1 MKIGDLTELAT
12 QNLREAILRNSLT
25 TLGIA
30 VGVASLVAMLSLGVG
45 LQQMIDRRLERN
57 GLFDTVLVRPR
68 TTFNATGEIRRNRD
82 LGPARSN
89 ERSPDRSNDR
99 GKDRSNDRSQDTN
112 QDARNQGDAPRDL
125 SDIVSHPLDKDARR
139 ELAQLPHVLEVY
151 PEFRF
156 TGDLRLGEAGHLT
169 QVTSLPASASSSD
182 GLEGMQGHF
191 FSAADAHEIILQ
203 ADAAADLADS
213 QHLQPADMLGKDLV
227 LRYAGREP
235 LPANSAKS
243 GSRDRAAGAAD
254 DALSGFSIISS
265 RITLRVVGIVDAE
278 TVASGANAF
287 GRSGAYVPLAVAEE
301 LGVVQGNDMGEVVRE
316 SALGGNGQHYSNLT
330 VRVERPADV
339 PAVEESVRQ
348 MGYSPFSL
356 LDLTRN
362 LRRVFAILD
371 MLLGIFGSLAL
382 AVASLGIINTLVM
395 AILERRREIGV
406 LKALGASDKDVRQL
420 FFAEAGVMGLVGGV
434 AGVALGW
441 GIGRLIQLGTNYYLR
456 QQQIPTENIWS
467 VPVWLIASAIAFSLL
482 VSLGAG
488 LYPATRAA
496 RLDPVEALRYE

>member
-1 MKIGDLTELAT
+1 MKIADLTELAT

-45 LQQMIDRRLERN
+45 LQQMIGRRLERN

-68 TTFNATGEIRRNRD
+68 TSFNATGQIRRNRD
-82 LGPARSN
+82 LGA
-89 ERSPDRSNDR
+89 DRTNGQADRNQNDR
-99 GKDRSNDRSQDTN
+99 NPSDPR
-112 QDARNQGDAPRDL
+112 RNPDVN
-125 SDIVSHPLDKDARR
+125 IVSNPLDQAARR
-139 ELAQLPHVLEVY
+139 QLAQLPHVLEVY

-156 TGDLRLGEAGHLT
+156 TGDLRFGPAGHLT
-169 QVTSLPASASSSD
+169 QVTSLPASSSTSD
-182 GLEGMQGHF
+182 SLEGMQGHF
-191 FSAADAHEIILQ
+191 FSGPDSHEVILQ
-203 ADAAADLADS
+203 ADVAADLADS

-235 LPANSAKS
+235 LPASSA
-243 GSRDRAAGAAD
+243 GSNKRDRAAAAD

-265 RITLRVVGIVDAE
+265 RISLRVVGIVDAE
-278 TVASGANAF
+278 TIATGSSAF
-287 GRSGAYVPLAVAEE
+287 ARSGAYVPLAVAEE

-316 SALGGNGQHYSNLT
+316 STLGGNGLHYSNLT
-330 VRVERPADV
+330 VRVERPSDV
-339 PAVEESVRQ
+339 PAVEDGVRQ
-348 MGYSPFSL
+348 MGYMPFSL
-356 LDLTRN
+356 LDLTSS
-362 LRRVFAILD
+362 LRRLFAILD
-371 MLLGIFGSLAL
+371 LLLGIFGSLAL

-434 AGVALGW
+434 AGVGLGW
-441 GIGRLIQLGTNYYLR
+441 AIGRVIQFGTNYYLR
-456 QQQIPTENIWS
+456 QQQIPPENVWT
-467 VPVWLIASAIAFSLL
+467 VPPWLVVSAIAFSLL
-482 VSLGAG
+482 VSLAAG
-488 LYPATRAA
+488 MYPAGRAA

>member
-1 MKIGDLTELAT
+1 MKLGDLTELAT

-45 LQQMIDRRLERN
+45 LQELINRRLERN

-68 TTFNATGEIRRNRD
+68 TSFNATGQIRRNRD
-82 LGPARSN
+82 FG
-89 ERSPDRSNDR
+89 PDRTDN
-99 GKDRSNDRSQDTN
+99 RSQGDGN
-112 QDARNQGDAPRDL
+112 QNQAAARRDPND
-125 SDIVSHPLDKDARR
+125 SDLVSKPLDLDSRR

-156 TGDLRLGEAGHLT
+156 TGDLRFGPAGHLT
-169 QVTSLPASASSSD
+169 QVTSLPPSASTSD

-191 FSAADAHEIILQ
+191 FSAPNAHEIILQ

-213 QHLQPADMLGKDLV
+213 QHLQPADMLGRDLV

-235 LPANSAKS
+235 LPANTDNS
-243 GSRDRAAGAAD
+243 GGRNRAAAAD

-265 RITLRVVGIVDAE
+265 HITLRVIGIVDAE

-316 SALGGNGQHYSNLT
+316 SALGANGRHYTNLT
-330 VRVERPADV
+330 VRVEKPADV

-348 MGYSPFSL
+348 MGYAPFSL

-362 LRRVFAILD
+362 LRRLFAILD

-382 AVASLGIINTLVM
+382 AVAFLGITNTLVM

-420 FFAEAGVMGLVGGV
+420 FFAEAGVMGLLGGA

-456 QQQIPTENIWS
+456 QQQIPPENVWS
-467 VPVWLIASAIAFSLL
+467 VPVWLVAAAIVFSLL

-488 LYPATRAA
+488 LYPASRAA

>member
-12 QNLREAILRNSLT
+12 QNLREALLRNSLT

-45 LQQMIDRRLERN
+45 LQQLINRRLERN

-68 TTFNATGEIRRNRD
+68 TSFNATGQIRRNRD
-82 LGPARSN
+82 FGASQTAP
-89 ERSPDRSNDR
+89 
-99 GKDRSNDRSQDTN
+99 SQD
-112 QDARNQGDAPRDL
+112 DRNQGDRGQ
-125 SDIVSHPLDKDARR
+125 SDARR
-139 ELAQLPHVLEVY
+139 DPSDSDIISKPLDPAARRQLAQLPHVLEVY

-156 TGDLRLGEAGHLT
+156 TGDFRFGPAGHLT

-182 GLEGMQGHF
+182 SLEGMQGHF
-191 FSAADAHEIILQ
+191 FSAPDSHEVILQ

-213 QHLQPADMLGKDLV
+213 QHLQTADMLGKDLL

-235 LPANSAKS
+235 LPATSASS
-243 GSRDRAAGAAD
+243 GTRNRAAAAD

-265 RITLRVVGIVDAE
+265 RISLRVVGIVDAE
-278 TVASGANAF
+278 TIATGSSAF
-287 GRSGAYVPLAVAEE
+287 ARSGAYVPLAVAEE

-316 SALGGNGQHYSNLT
+316 SALGGNGQHYTNLT

-339 PAVEESVRQ
+339 PAVEDSVRQ
-348 MGYSPFSL
+348 MGYAPFSL

-362 LRRVFAILD
+362 LRRLFAILD
-371 MLLGIFGSLAL
+371 LLLGIFGSLAL

-441 GIGRLIQLGTNYYLR
+441 AIGRVIQLGTNYYLR
-456 QQQIPTENIWS
+456 QQQIPAENIWT
-467 VPVWLIASAIAFSLL
+467 VPVWLVACAIAFSLL

-488 LYPATRAA
+488 MYPASRAA

>member
-12 QNLREAILRNSLT
+12 QNLREALLRNSLT
-25 TLGIA
+25 TVGIA

-45 LQQMIDRRLERN
+45 LQQLIDRRLERN

-68 TTFNATGEIRRNRD
+68 TSFNATGQIRRNRD
-82 LGPARSN
+82 FGASPTEGRSQ
-89 ERSPDRSNDR
+89 D
-99 GKDRSNDRSQDTN
+99 DRSQS
-112 QDARNQGDAPRDL
+112 DARRDL
-125 SDIVSHPLDKDARR
+125 RDSDIVSRPLDQAARR
-139 ELAQLPHVLEVY
+139 DLARLPHVLEVY

-156 TGDLRLGEAGHLT
+156 TGDFRFGEAGHLT
-169 QVTSLPASASSSD
+169 QVTSLPASASTSD
-182 GLEGMQGHF
+182 SLEGMQGRF
-191 FSAADAHEIILQ
+191 FSAPDSREVILQ
-203 ADAAADLADS
+203 ADVAADLADS
-213 QHLQPADMLGKDLV
+213 QHLQPADLLGKDLV

-235 LPANSAKS
+235 LPANSANS
-243 GSRDRAAGAAD
+243 GGRDRNTSPD
-254 DALSGFSIISS
+254 DVALGFSIISS

-278 TVASGANAF
+278 TIATGSSAF
-287 GRSGAYVPLAVAEE
+287 ARSGAYVPLAVAEE

-330 VRVERPADV
+330 VRVERPSDV

-348 MGYSPFSL
+348 MGYAPFSL

-362 LRRVFAILD
+362 LRRLFAILD
-371 MLLGIFGSLAL
+371 LLLGIFGSLAL
-382 AVASLGIINTLVM
+382 AVASLGIVNTLVM

-420 FFAEAGVMGLVGGV
+420 FFAEAGVMGLLGGL

-441 GIGRLIQLGTNYYLR
+441 GIGRAIQSGTNYYLR
-456 QQQIPTENIWS
+456 QQQIPAENIWAL
-467 VPVWLIASAIAFSLL
+467 PAWLVACAIAFSLL

-488 LYPATRAA
+488 MYPASRAA

>member
-1 MKIGDLTELAT
+1 MKIGDLAELAT

-25 TLGIA
+25 TVGIA

-45 LQQMIDRRLERN
+45 LQEMISRRMERN
-57 GLFDTVLVRPR
+57 GLFNTVLVRPQ
-68 TTFNATGEIRRNRD
+68 TSFNATGQIRRNRD
-82 LGPARSN
+82 LGT
-89 ERSPDRSNDR
+89 DRPND
-99 GKDRSNDRSQDTN
+99 GN
-112 QDARNQGDAPRDL
+112 RNQGDSNRDPVGA
-125 SDIVSHPLDKDARR
+125 DIVSHPLDQASRR

-156 TGDLRLGEAGHLT
+156 TGDLRFGPAGHLT
-169 QVTSLPASASSSD
+169 QVTSLPMSASASDS
-182 GLEGMQGHF
+182 LEGMQGHF
-191 FSAADAHEIILQ
+191 FSAPDGHEIILQ

-235 LPANSAKS
+235 LPASSTKS

-265 RITLRVVGIVDAE
+265 RITLRVVSIVEAE

-456 QQQIPTENIWS
+456 QQQIPPENIWT
-467 VPVWLIASAIAFSLL
+467 VPPWLVVSAIAFSLV
-482 VSLGAG
+482 VSLAAG

>member
-12 QNLREAILRNSLT
+12 QNLREAMLRNSLT

-45 LQQMIDRRLERN
+45 LQELINRRLERN

-68 TTFNATGEIRRNRD
+68 TSFNATGEIRRNRD
-82 LGPARSN
+82 LGA
-89 ERSPDRSNDR
+89 DRANDR
-99 GKDRSNDRSQDTN
+99 TAEGNQNDRNSSPTRRDPPDSDIISKPLD
-112 QDARNQGDAPRDL
+112 QDARRA
-125 SDIVSHPLDKDARR
+125 
-139 ELAQLPHVLEVY
+139 LAQLPHVLEVY

-156 TGDLRLGEAGHLT
+156 TGDFRFGEAGHLT
-169 QVTSLPASASSSD
+169 QVTSLPASASTSD
-182 GLEGMQGHF
+182 GLEGMQGRF
-191 FSAADAHEIILQ
+191 LSAPDSHEVILQ
-203 ADAAADLADS
+203 ADVAADLADS
-213 QHLQPADMLGKDLV
+213 QHLQPAEILGKELV

-235 LPANSAKS
+235 LPPPSTSSSA
-243 GSRDRAAGAAD
+243 RDRAANPD
-254 DALSGFSIISS
+254 DAAFGFSIISERLS
-265 RITLRVVGIVDAE
+265 LRVVGIVDAE

-316 SALGGNGQHYSNLT
+316 SVLGGNGRHYTNLT
-330 VRVERPADV
+330 IRVERPADV
-339 PAVEESVRQ
+339 PIVEDSVRQ
-348 MGYSPFSL
+348 MGYAPFSL

-362 LRRVFAILD
+362 LRRLFAILD
-371 MLLGIFGSLAL
+371 LLLGIFGSLAL

-441 GIGRLIQLGTNYYLR
+441 GIGHVIQLGTNYYLR
-456 QQQIPTENIWS
+456 QQQIPPENIWT
-467 VPVWLIASAIAFSLL
+467 VPVWLVAAAIVFSLA

-488 LYPATRAA
+488 LYPASRAA
-496 RLDPVEALRYE
+496 RLDPVDALRYE

>member
-45 LQQMIDRRLERN
+45 LQEMISRRLERN
-57 GLFDTVLVRPR
+57 GLFNTVLVRPQ
-68 TTFNATGEIRRNRD
+68 TSFNATGQIRRNRD
-82 LGPARSN
+82 LGT
-89 ERSPDRSNDR
+89 DRPNDGNRNDR
-99 GKDRSNDRSQDTN
+99 NQSDSN
-112 QDARNQGDAPRDL
+112 RDPVGA
-125 SDIVSHPLDKDARR
+125 DIVSHPLDQASRR

-156 TGDLRLGEAGHLT
+156 TGDLRFGPAGHLT
-169 QVTSLPASASSSD
+169 QVTSLPMSASASDS
-182 GLEGMQGHF
+182 LEAMQGRF
-191 FSAADAHEIILQ
+191 FSATDAHEIILQ

-213 QHLQPADMLGKDLV
+213 QHVQTADMIGKDLV

-235 LPANSAKS
+235 LPAASASSTK
-243 GSRDRAAGAAD
+243 RDRAAAAD

-265 RITLRVVGIVDAE
+265 RISLRVVGIVDAE
-278 TVASGANAF
+278 TVASGAGAF
-287 GRSGAYVPLAVAEE
+287 ARSGAYVPLAVAEE

-316 SALGGNGQHYSNLT
+316 SALGSNGQHYTNLT
-330 VRVERPADV
+330 VRVEKPGDV
-339 PAVEESVRQ
+339 PAVEDSVRQ

-371 MLLGIFGSLAL
+371 LLLGIFGSLAL

-420 FFAEAGVMGLVGGV
+420 FFAEAGVMGLLGGVGGV
-434 AGVALGW
+434 VLGW

-456 QQQIPTENIWS
+456 QQQIPAENIWT
-467 VPVWLIASAIAFSLL
+467 VPVWLVASAIAFSLV
-482 VSLGAG
+482 VSLAAG

>member
-45 LQQMIDRRLERN
+45 LQQLIDRRLERN

-68 TTFNATGEIRRNRD
+68 TSFNATGQIRSNRD
-82 LGPARSN
+82 FGASRT
-89 ERSPDRSNDR
+89 DD
-99 GKDRSNDRSQDTN
+99 
-112 QDARNQGDAPRDL
+112 RNQGDRNQSAARRDAGA
-125 SDIVSHPLDKDARR
+125 SAIVSNPLDPAARR
-139 ELAQLPHVLEVY
+139 QLAQLPHVLEVY

-156 TGDLRLGEAGHLT
+156 TGDLRFGPDGHLT
-169 QVTSLPASASSSD
+169 QVTSLPSSASASDS
-182 GLEGMQGHF
+182 LEGMQGHF
-191 FSAADAHEIILQ
+191 FSAPDSHEVILQ
-203 ADAAADLADS
+203 ADVAADLADS
-213 QHLQPADMLGKDLV
+213 QHLPPAGMLGKDLV

-235 LPANSAKS
+235 LPANTANS
-243 GSRDRAAGAAD
+243 GSRGRGASAD

-265 RITLRVVGIVDAE
+265 RISLRVVGIVDAE
-278 TVASGANAF
+278 TIASGANAF

-316 SALGGNGQHYSNLT
+316 SALGGNGQHYTNLT

-348 MGYSPFSL
+348 MGYAPFSL

-371 MLLGIFGSLAL
+371 LLLGIFGSLAL

-420 FFAEAGVMGLVGGV
+420 FFAEAGVMGLLGGV
-434 AGVALGW
+434 AGVGLGW
-441 GIGRLIQLGTNYYLR
+441 AIGRVIQLGTNYYLR
-456 QQQIPTENIWS
+456 QQQIPPENIWT
-467 VPVWLIASAIAFSLL
+467 VPLWLVASAIAFSLL

-488 LYPATRAA
+488 MYPASRAA

>member
-25 TLGIA
+25 TVGIA

-45 LQQMIDRRLERN
+45 LQQLINRRLERN

-68 TTFNATGEIRRNRD
+68 TTFNATGQIRRNRD
-82 LGPARSN
+82 FGS
-89 ERSPDRSNDR
+89 DRASDGAQNRNQNDP
-99 GKDRSNDRSQDTN
+99 GQA
-112 QDARNQGDAPRDL
+112 DARRDPADFI
-125 SDIVSHPLDKDARR
+125 SRPLDKNARR

-156 TGDLRLGEAGHLT
+156 TGDLRFGEAGHLT
-169 QVTSLPASASSSD
+169 QVTSLPQSASTSD

-235 LPANSAKS
+235 LPANSA
-243 GSRDRAAGAAD
+243 SRDRAAAAD
-254 DALSGFSIISS
+254 DALTGFSIISS
-265 RITLRVVGIVDAE
+265 RITLHVAGIVDAE

-316 SALGGNGQHYSNLT
+316 SALGANGQHYSNLT
-330 VRVERPADV
+330 VRVEKPADV

-348 MGYSPFSL
+348 MGYAPFSL

-362 LRRVFAILD
+362 LRRLFAILD
-371 MLLGIFGSLAL
+371 MLLSIFGSLAL

-420 FFAEAGVMGLVGGV
+420 FFAEAGVMGLLGGAGGV
-434 AGVALGW
+434 VLGW

-456 QQQIPTENIWS
+456 QQQIPAENIWS
-467 VPVWLIASAIAFSLL
+467 VPVWLVAAAIAFSLL

-488 LYPATRAA
+488 LYPASRAA

>member
-45 LQQMIDRRLERN
+45 LQALINRRLERN
-57 GLFDTVLVRPR
+57 GLFNTVLVRPR
-68 TTFNATGEIRRNRD
+68 TSFNATGQIRRNRD
-82 LGPARSN
+82 FGS
-89 ERSPDRSNDR
+89 DRPND
-99 GKDRSNDRSQDTN
+99 KSQNDPKQSDSS
-112 QDARNQGDAPRDL
+112 RDPVG
-125 SDIVSHPLDKDARR
+125 SDIVSQPLDQESRR
-139 ELAQLPHVLEVY
+139 QLAQLAHVLEVY

-156 TGDLRLGEAGHLT
+156 TGDLRFGAAGHLT
-169 QVTSLPASASSSD
+169 QVTSLPMSASGSD
-182 GLEGMQGHF
+182 SLEGMQGHF
-191 FSAADAHEIILQ
+191 FSAPDAHEIILQ

-213 QHLQPADMLGKDLV
+213 QHLQTADMIGKDLV

-235 LPANSAKS
+235 LPAASATPSK
-243 GSRDRAAGAAD
+243 RDRAAAAD

-265 RITLRVVGIVDAE
+265 RISLRVVGIVDAE
-278 TVASGANAF
+278 TVASGAGAF
-287 GRSGAYVPLAVAEE
+287 ARSGAYVPLAVAEE

-316 SALGGNGQHYSNLT
+316 SALGSNGRHYTNLT
-330 VRVERPADV
+330 VRVEKPGDV
-339 PAVEESVRQ
+339 PAVEDSVRQ
-348 MGYSPFSL
+348 MGYAPFSL

-362 LRRVFAILD
+362 LRRLFAILD
-371 MLLGIFGSLAL
+371 LLLGIFGSLAL

-434 AGVALGW
+434 LGVALGW
-441 GIGRLIQLGTNYYLR
+441 AIGHLIQLGTNYYLR
-456 QQQIPTENIWS
+456 QQQMPAENIWT
-467 VPVWLIASAIAFSLL
+467 VPVWLVASAIVFSLV
-482 VSLGAG
+482 VSLAAG
-488 LYPATRAA
+488 FYPASRAA
-496 RLDPVEALRYE
+496 RLDPVDALRYE

>member
-45 LQQMIDRRLERN
+45 LQELINRRLERN

-68 TTFNATGEIRRNRD
+68 TSFNATGQIRRNRD
-82 LGPARSN
+82 FG
-89 ERSPDRSNDR
+89 PDRTNDR
-99 GKDRSNDRSQDTN
+99 TGDRNQNDRNES
-112 QDARNQGDAPRDL
+112 DARRDPAD
-125 SDIVSHPLDKDARR
+125 SDIVSRPLDRDARR
-139 ELAQLPHVLEVY
+139 QLAQLPHVLEVY

-156 TGDLRLGEAGHLT
+156 TGDFRFGEAGHLT
-169 QVTSLPASASSSD
+169 QVTSLPTSASTSD
-182 GLEGMQGHF
+182 GLEGMQGRF
-191 FSAADAHEIILQ
+191 FSAPDSHEVILQ
-203 ADAAADLADS
+203 ADVAADLADS

-235 LPANSAKS
+235 LPAPSADS
-243 GSRDRAAGAAD
+243 RARDRAASAD

-265 RITLRVVGIVDAE
+265 RISLRVVGIVDAE
-278 TVASGANAF
+278 TIASGANAF

-316 SALGGNGQHYSNLT
+316 SALGGNGRHYSNLT

-339 PAVEESVRQ
+339 PAVEESVRT
-348 MGYSPFSL
+348 MGYAPFSL

-362 LRRVFAILD
+362 LRRLFAILD
-371 MLLGIFGSLAL
+371 LLLGIFGSLAL

-420 FFAEAGVMGLVGGV
+420 FFAEAGVMGLLGGV
-434 AGVALGW
+434 AGVGLGW

-456 QQQIPTENIWS
+456 QQQIPAENIWT
-467 VPVWLIASAIAFSLL
+467 VPVWLVASAIAFSLL

>member
-12 QNLREAILRNSLT
+12 QNLREAMLRNSLT

-45 LQQMIDRRLERN
+45 LQELINRRLERN

-68 TTFNATGEIRRNRD
+68 TSFNATGEIRRNRD
-82 LGPARSN
+82 LGAGRA
-89 ERSPDRSNDR
+89 NDR
-99 GKDRSNDRSQDTN
+99 TADGNENDRNSSPT
-112 QDARNQGDAPRDL
+112 RRDPPD
-125 SDIVSHPLDKDARR
+125 SDIISKPLDQDARR

-156 TGDLRLGEAGHLT
+156 TGDFRFGEAGHLT
-169 QVTSLPASASSSD
+169 QVTSLPASASTSD
-182 GLEGMQGHF
+182 GLEGMQGRF
-191 FSAADAHEIILQ
+191 FSAPDSHEVILQ
-203 ADAAADLADS
+203 ADVAADLADS
-213 QHLQPADMLGKDLV
+213 QHLQPAEMLGKELV

-235 LPANSAKS
+235 LPAPSTSSAA
-243 GSRDRAAGAAD
+243 RERAANPD
-254 DALSGFSIISS
+254 DAAFGFSIISS
-265 RITLRVVGIVDAE
+265 RISLRVIGIVDAE

-316 SALGGNGQHYSNLT
+316 SVLGGNGRHYTNLT
-330 VRVERPADV
+330 IRVERPADV
-339 PAVEESVRQ
+339 PIVEDSVRQ
-348 MGYSPFSL
+348 MGYAPFSL

-362 LRRVFAILD
+362 LRRLFAILD
-371 MLLGIFGSLAL
+371 LLLGIFGSLAL

-441 GIGRLIQLGTNYYLR
+441 GIGHVIQLGTNYYLR
-456 QQQIPTENIWS
+456 QQQIPPENIWT
-467 VPVWLIASAIAFSLL
+467 VPVWLVAAAIVFSLA

-488 LYPATRAA
+488 LYPASRAA
-496 RLDPVEALRYE
+496 RLDPVDALRYE

>member
-1 MKIGDLTELAT
+1 MKIGDLTELET
-12 QNLREAILRNSLT
+12 QNMREALLRNSLT

-45 LQQMIDRRLERN
+45 LQSLINRRLEQN

-68 TTFNATGEIRRNRD
+68 TTFNATGQIRRNRD
-82 LGPARSN
+82 LGAN
-89 ERSPDRSNDR
+89 RSNDA
-99 GKDRSNDRSQDTN
+99 N
-112 QDARNQGDAPRDL
+112 QSAPRDPA
-125 SDIVSHPLDKDARR
+125 DIIYRPLDKESRR
-139 ELAQLPHVLEVY
+139 DLAQLPHVLEVY

-156 TGDLRLGEAGHLT
+156 TGDLRFADAGHLT
-169 QVTSLPASASSSD
+169 QVTSLPASASTSD

-191 FSAADAHEIILQ
+191 FSAPDAHEIILQ

-213 QHLQPADMLGKDLV
+213 QHLQPADMLGKDLT

-235 LPANSAKS
+235 LPAPSANSGAR
-243 GSRDRAAGAAD
+243 GRAANAD

-265 RITLRVVGIVDAE
+265 RISLRVVGIVDAE

-316 SALGGNGQHYSNLT
+316 SALGSNGLHYSNLT

-348 MGYSPFSL
+348 MGYAPFSL

-362 LRRVFAILD
+362 LRRLFAILD
-371 MLLGIFGSLAL
+371 LLLGIFGSLAL

-420 FFAEAGVMGLVGGV
+420 FFAEAGVMGLLGGLMGVG
-434 AGVALGW
+434 LGW
-441 GIGRLIQLGTNYYLR
+441 GIGRLIQFGTNYYLR
-456 QQQIPTENIWS
+456 QQQIPPENIWT
-467 VPVWLIASAIAFSLL
+467 VPVWLVASAIAFSLL

>member
-12 QNLREAILRNSLT
+12 QNLREALLRNSLT

-45 LQQMIDRRLERN
+45 LQALIDRRLERN

-82 LGPARSN
+82 LGADRANNQTAGRNQDDSNRNDRNSSDAR
-89 ERSPDRSNDR
+89 RDRS
-99 GKDRSNDRSQDTN
+99 
-112 QDARNQGDAPRDL
+112 DA
-125 SDIVSHPLDKDARR
+125 DIISRPLDKDARR
-139 ELAQLPHVLEVY
+139 QLAQLPHVLEVY

-156 TGDLRLGEAGHLT
+156 TGDFRFGAAGHLT
-169 QVTSLPASASSSD
+169 QVTSLPASASTSD

-191 FSAADAHEIILQ
+191 FSAPDSHEVILQ
-203 ADAAADLADS
+203 ADVAADLADS
-213 QHLQPADMLGKDLV
+213 QHLQAAEMLGKDLV

-235 LPANSAKS
+235 LPAPSPGSSA
-243 GSRDRAAGAAD
+243 RDRAASAD
-254 DALSGFSIISS
+254 DAAFGFSIISERLS
-265 RITLRVVGIVDAE
+265 VRVVGIVDAE

-339 PAVEESVRQ
+339 PAVEDSVRQ
-348 MGYSPFSL
+348 LGYAPFSL

-362 LRRVFAILD
+362 LRRLFAILD
-371 MLLGIFGSLAL
+371 LLLGIFGSLAL

-420 FFAEAGVMGLVGGV
+420 FFAEAGVMGLLGGV
-434 AGVALGW
+434 GGVALGW

-456 QQQIPTENIWS
+456 QQQIPPENIWT
-467 VPVWLIASAIAFSLL
+467 VPVWLVAAAIVFSLA

-488 LYPATRAA
+488 LYPASRAA
-496 RLDPVEALRYE
+496 RLDPVDALRYE

>member
-12 QNLREAILRNSLT
+12 QNLREALLRNSLT

-45 LQQMIDRRLERN
+45 LQALINRRLERN

-68 TTFNATGEIRRNRD
+68 TSFNATGQIRRNRD
-82 LGPARSN
+82 LGADRTSDGNANRS
-89 ERSPDRSNDR
+89 EAA
-99 GKDRSNDRSQDTN
+99 RSQDNTN
-112 QDARNQGDAPRDL
+112 QTFRDPI
-125 SDIVSHPLDKDARR
+125 DIVLRPLDKDARL

-156 TGDLRLGEAGHLT
+156 TGDLRFGDAGHLT
-169 QVTSLPASASSSD
+169 QVTSLPASASTSD

-191 FSAADAHEIILQ
+191 FSAPDAHEIILQ

-235 LPANSAKS
+235 LPAASSNSGARS
-243 GSRDRAAGAAD
+243 RAANAD
-254 DALSGFSIISS
+254 DALNGFSIISS
-265 RITLRVVGIVDAE
+265 RISLRVVGIVDAE

-316 SALGGNGQHYSNLT
+316 SALGSNGQHYSNLT

-339 PAVEESVRQ
+339 PAVEDSVRQ
-348 MGYSPFSL
+348 MGYAPFSL

-362 LRRVFAILD
+362 LRRLFAILD
-371 MLLGIFGSLAL
+371 LLLGIFGSLAL

-420 FFAEAGVMGLVGGV
+420 FFAEAGVMGLLGGLMGVG
-434 AGVALGW
+434 LGW
-441 GIGRLIQLGTNYYLR
+441 AIGRLIQFGTNYYLR
-456 QQQIPTENIWS
+456 QQQIPPENIWT
-467 VPVWLIASAIAFSLL
+467 VPVWLVTSAIVFSLL

-496 RLDPVEALRYE
+496 RLDPVDALRYE

>member
-25 TLGIA
+25 TVGIA

-68 TTFNATGEIRRNRD
+68 TTFNATGQIRRNRD
-82 LGPARSN
+82 LGSHRAS
-89 ERSPDRSNDR
+89 DRSDSR
-99 GKDRSNDRSQDTN
+99 DQGDRS
-112 QDARNQGDAPRDL
+112 QGDAPRDL
-125 SDIVSHPLDKDARR
+125 SDIVTRPLDKDSRR

-156 TGDLRLGEAGHLT
+156 TGDLRFAEAGHLT
-169 QVTSLPASASSSD
+169 QVTSLPQSASTSD
-182 GLEGMQGHF
+182 GLEGMQGRF
-191 FSAADAHEIILQ
+191 FSAPEAHEIILQ

-213 QHLQPADMLGKDLV
+213 QHLQPADMIGKDLI

-235 LPANSAKS
+235 LPANTGNS
-243 GSRDRAAGAAD
+243 GSRGRGNPD
-254 DALSGFSIISS
+254 DALTGFSIISS

-316 SALGGNGQHYSNLT
+316 SALGGNGLHYSNLT
-330 VRVERPADV
+330 VRVEKPADV
-339 PAVEESVRQ
+339 PAVEDSVRQ

-362 LRRVFAILD
+362 LRRLFAILD

-420 FFAEAGVMGLVGGV
+420 FFAEAGVMGLLGGAGGV
-434 AGVALGW
+434 VLGW

-456 QQQIPTENIWS
+456 QQQIPAENIWS
-467 VPVWLIASAIAFSLL
+467 VPVWLVACAIAFSLL

-488 LYPATRAA
+488 LYPASRAA